1 MRMRSRTFVDRYDS
15 CGKQHCVSI
24 PVCDMSVQINVSG
37 GLVVEL
43 TLEHEIAMLCRSS

>member
-1 MRMRSRTFVDRYDS
+1 MRMRSRTFVDKYDN

-24 PVCDMSVQINVSG
+24 PRYHMSVQMTVSNG
-37 GLVVEL
+37 TVVDL